1 MLEFILKK
9 CKIIKLSIIFSFETE
24 IDSIL
29 GLNQSISEF
38 DDNDENLMSI
48 KDIKLI
54 LNQIEIFFSKVRNN
68 NILEKYRSQ
77 EKKY

>member
-9 CKIIKLSIIFSFETE
+9 CKIIKLSINFRFEVE
-24 IDSIL
+24 INSIL